1 MMRLPSF
8 DVAIPKTMPELLENL
23 RPNGHAV
30 KIMAGGTDLL
40 VNMKHGFHLRG
51 TRPAVGGRLVWPG
64 KLEEL
69 QRISVQT
76 GGDICIGAMAT
87 LSDVASSDVVKS
99 SHPSLSRAV
108 LSIASPAIRNRATIG
123 GNLCLDTR
131 CYFHNQSEF
140 WRGSLGG
147 CLKLNVA
154 ANDDGDVC
162 HAAPGN
168 AICAA
173 VASSDSAPLLLAL
186 DASVEIQSVQGKRI
200 IPLSEFYAN
209 DGMKFLNLVPGEI
222 LTRILLAAPREGLRS
237 AHNKIRSR
245 QSVDFP
251 LANVGIAGVV
261 EEGRVF
267 TQLKVYVG
275 AVQSAPVRVT
285 NAEALLEGNEA
296 TTHLIEQAAEEAAS
310 CVKPVPNIGG
320 TVGYRKR
327 MVAVLVK
334 RTLSRL
340 LSAAGDSSVRCGVP
354 SCE

>member
-8 DVAIPKTMPELLENL
+8 DVAMPMTMPELLENL
-23 RPNGHAV
+23 RPNGHSA

-40 VNMKHGFHLRG
+40 VNMKQGFHVSR
-51 TRPAVGGRLVWPG
+51 RLVWPG
-64 KLEEL
+64 RVEEL
-69 QRISVQT
+69 RRISVQS
-76 GGDICIGAMAT
+76 GGEISICAMAT

-99 SHPSLSRAV
+99 SYPSLSKAV
-108 LSIASPAIRNRATIG
+108 LSIATPAIRNRATIG

-131 CYFHNQSEF
+131 CYFYNESEF

-147 CLKLNVA
+147 CLKLNIPA
-154 ANDDGDVC
+154 HDDGDVC

-168 AICAA
+168 AVCSA
-173 VASSDSAPLLLAL
+173 VSSSDSAPILLAL
-186 DASVEIQSVQGKRI
+186 DASVEIQSGLGKRI
-200 IPLSEFYAN
+200 VPLSEFYSN
-209 DGMKFLNLVPGEI
+209 DGMKFLNLTPGEL
-222 LTRILLAAPREGLRS
+222 LTRIILPAPRRGLRS

-267 TQLKVYVG
+267 THLKIYVG
-275 AVQSAPVRVT
+275 AIQSAPVRIT
-285 NAEALLEGNEA
+285 SAEALLEGHEA
-296 TTHLIEQAAEEAAS
+296 TSLLIKQAAEEAAS

-334 RTLSRL
+334 RTLGEILEVSREMTL
-340 LSAAGDSSVRCGVP
+340 
-354 SCE
+354 